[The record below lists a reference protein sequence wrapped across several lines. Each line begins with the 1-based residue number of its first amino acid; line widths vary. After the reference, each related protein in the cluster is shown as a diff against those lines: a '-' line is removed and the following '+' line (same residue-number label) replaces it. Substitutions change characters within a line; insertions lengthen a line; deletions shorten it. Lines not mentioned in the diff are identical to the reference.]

1 MSTALVQLPALRQSA
16 VETAACPRAYVEIYI
31 NGRQQPDSIPSERG
45 TEIHRVMSQYV
56 DHCTKLKV
64 PSDWVHFNKL
74 AAAAGPVAGP
84 ILDGIRDTYEV
95 DWERVFGTEVPLGLD
110 EEFNPCAPD
119 RNIFL
124 PNTIQ
129 KYTLTPERAAYTGTL
144 DVILLSHDGLRAKI
158 DDYKSHPAVFDADTF
173 QSTLYPFML
182 FKHLPDLQSITFEL
196 NFVRYTK
203 CVRSVQW
210 KRTDMPEMQ
219 AIISRARERQR
230 ITHENPDAALAL
242 PNKVCA
248 YCPLAKDF
256 SCPIAEWNEH
266 TTMTL
271 PQRLMWKM
279 WMTKM
284 NGINNPVLKQHAEVN
299 GPVRYEDGNGKV
311 YEYGEQPV
319 PSTRYPLDRTTIQ
332 VLEEY
337 KAATG
342 EDLLDGKLS
351 ISSTTIKPKLKTK
364 KRAALNEIF
373 EESIVETATKPKYA
387 VRTPEG
393 IEEDF
398 NPYAQE

>member
-1 MSTALVQLPALRQSA
+1 MSTILVQLPALRQSA
-16 VETAACPRAYVEIYI
+16 VETAACPRCYVEIYI

-45 TEIHRVMSQYV
+45 TEIHKVMSQYV

-95 DWERVFGTEVPLGLD
+95 DWERVYGTEITLALD
-110 EEFNPCAPD
+110 EEFMPTYQSSVSAFGFTANEVS
-119 RNIFL
+119 
-124 PNTIQ
+124 
-129 KYTLTPERAAYTGTL
+129 PEEAAYIGTL
-144 DVILLSHDGLRAKI
+144 DVIRIAHDGVRAKI
-158 DDYKSHPAVFDADTF
+158 DDYKSHPAPFDANTF

-182 FKHLPDLQSITFEL
+182 FKHMPSLEVITFEL
-196 NFVRYTK
+196 NFVRYTN
-203 CVRSVQW
+203 CLRSVQW

-230 ITHENPDAALAL
+230 LTHENPDAALAL
-242 PNKVCA
+242 PNKVCT
-248 YCPLAKDF
+248 YCPLAKDL
-256 SCPIAEWNEH
+256 SCPIAEWNEY
-266 TTMTL
+266 TTL
-271 PQRLMWKM
+271 SLQDRLRWKV

-284 NGINNPVLKQHAEVN
+284 AGVNNPILKANAEVN
-299 GPVRYEDGNGKV
+299 GSIRYEDGNGRV
-311 YEYGEQPV
+311 YEYGEMPV

-332 VLEEY
+332 VLEQY
-337 KAATG
+337 KQATG
-342 EDLLDGKLS
+342 EDFLDGKLS

-393 IEEDF
+393 IEQDY
-398 NPYAQE
+398 NPYAEE